1 MRTPEGPF
9 RYRHPIEVR
18 YVDTDGLGH
27 VNNATYLSYFEMA
40 RAGYYA
46 ALTGHAFGTG
56 PDAAKQ
62 TFVIAEVHVAYRSPA
77 FFGEP
82 IACECRVS
90 WASRSAFGLD
100 YRVVSDGGPI
110 APGRLVADGSSVQV
124 MYDLTTDRVSRIP
137 AGLLEAIERFEGHPL
152 PRHRPG
158 ADS

>member
-1 MRTPEGPF
+1 M
-9 RYRHPIEVR
+9 
-18 YVDTDGLGH
+18 DLDGLGH